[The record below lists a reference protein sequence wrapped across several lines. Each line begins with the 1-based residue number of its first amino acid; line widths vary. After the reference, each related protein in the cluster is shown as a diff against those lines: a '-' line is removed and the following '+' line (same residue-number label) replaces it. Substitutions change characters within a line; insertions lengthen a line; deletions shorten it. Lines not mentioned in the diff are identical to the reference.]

1 VFRIGKGVPPFTI
14 PPENIPQSSWC
25 CPSTHSN
32 YFYHTANDYQ
42 GSIATI
48 KHVAI
53 STLTINRSMIFFY
66 YGLEGHTPITLLNL
80 SNSFVKIRVINVLF
94 LIAIV
99 GEIQSFF
106 VCLFDFIIIASL
118 NHFLICNFLFIFDR
132 IF

>member
-1 VFRIGKGVPPFTI
+1 MGLGHLSQTI
-14 PPENIPQSSWC
+14 LTRW
-25 CPSTHSN
+25 
-32 YFYHTANDYQ
+32 
-42 GSIATI
+42 GSRLLCMNPTVIIFITWLMII
-48 KHVAI
+48 KVVLRQKAVAI

-106 VCLFDFIIIASL
+106 VCLLNFIIIASL
-118 NHFLICNFLFIFDR
+118 YHFLICDFLFIFDR